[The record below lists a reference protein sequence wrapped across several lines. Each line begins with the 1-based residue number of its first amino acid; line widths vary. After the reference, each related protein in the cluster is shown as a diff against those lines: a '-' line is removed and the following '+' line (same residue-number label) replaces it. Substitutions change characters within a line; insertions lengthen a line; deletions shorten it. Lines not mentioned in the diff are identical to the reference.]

1 MQPILVPHTAS
12 PLEFSTGLIG
22 QFPYQALEKTVHHL
36 TLDVT
41 NDYQLTSDT
50 NSPEGDP
57 QASTEDY
64 EKEDEEAFNYQA
76 QPRRLMHDSCL
87 HNLCPQLDRF
97 TTTFTHAFSCTNST
111 GCAIYSTCVL

>member
-1 MQPILVPHTAS
+1 MLHIDTHITSTTNPARHVPHIRTS
-12 PLEFSTGLIG
+12 LIGVFYLGLIG
-22 QFPYQALEKTVHHL
+22 QFPYQALEKIVHHP

-64 EKEDEEAFNYQA
+64 EKEDKEAFNYQA
-76 QPRRLMHDSCL
+76 QPRRLSHDSCL
-87 HNLCPQLDRF
+87 QRKDL
-97 TTTFTHAFSCTNST
+97 AVVEST
-111 GCAIYSTCVL
+111 YPIAVK

>member
-1 MQPILVPHTAS
+1 M
-12 PLEFSTGLIG
+12 EFSTGLIG
-22 QFPYQALEKTVHHL
+22 QFPYQALEKIVHHL

-57 QASTEDY
+57 QASTEGY

-76 QPRRLMHDSCL
+76 QPWRLMHDSCL
-87 HNLCPQLDRF
+87 HNLCPQLNCFTATFYPRF
-97 TTTFTHAFSCTNST
+97 HLHQLDQM
-111 GCAIYSTCVL
+111 YYL